1 MVFFKYIFFYI
12 LKTTRKYGKNLPGMC
27 GKKLFPGAKYDS
39 RFSWEKMSDCQ
50 NFIPSKILCYI
61 FWVYAVEWEV
71 KQKSKMK
78 NVKEKKKPSNRFVKT
93 LIGFLLQSQPIRIEI
108 ANCSFFLKW
117 RQDAGY

>member
-1 MVFFKYIFFYI
+1 MVFFTYIFFYI

-27 GKKLFPGAKYDS
+27 RKKLFPGAKYDS

-61 FWVYAVEWEV
+61 FWVYTVDWEV

-78 NVKEKKKPSNRFVKT
+78 NVKEKKKTSNPFVKT

-117 RQDAGY
+117 RQGASY

>member
-1 MVFFKYIFFYI
+1 
-12 LKTTRKYGKNLPGMC
+12 MC

-61 FWVYAVEWEV
+61 FWVYAVDWEV

-78 NVKEKKKPSNRFVKT
+78 NVKEKKKTSNPFVKT

-108 ANCSFFLKW
+108 ANCSFFIKW

>member
-1 MVFFKYIFFYI
+1 MVFFTYIFFYI

-61 FWVYAVEWEV
+61 FWVYAVDYEV

-78 NVKEKKKPSNRFVKT
+78 NVKEKKNFKSFREDFDWFSVAISANQNRDSG
-93 LIGFLLQSQPIRIEI
+93 L
-108 ANCSFFLKW
+108 
-117 RQDAGY
+117 